1 MSQEQQKGPQK
12 NEDQQHMM
20 SHEGQQQQQQQE
32 TIKYGDVFNL
42 SGDLANKPV
51 APRDAA
57 MMQAAETA
65 AFGDTQSGGPA
76 DAMTTAAVIN
86 EQAGFVGHG
95 DATDIAKNQG
105 VTITGTRV
113 PGARM
118 VTETFAG
125 QVVGQRVQVDS
136 THEAAASP
144 PAAAGE
150 VEQDKLTIGQALEAT
165 IQTAGN
171 KPVEYSDAAAV
182 AEAEMRAT
190 GRNVII
196 QGGYAASAQSAA
208 AYNTGMIGDE
218 NKIKLKDVL
227 AGASR
232 GFPTKEV
239 THVDAEAVAHT
250 EQRNSPNLTTHPGG
264 IGTSMDTAA
273 RLNDDDADLR

>member
-1 MSQEQQKGPQK
+1 MSQEQQKRPQK

-20 SHEGQQQQQQQE
+20 SHEEQQQQQRE
-32 TIKYGDVFNL
+32 PIKYGDVFNL

-51 APRDAA
+51 VPRDAA
-57 MMQAAETA
+57 MMQAAETV
-65 AFGDTQSGGPA
+65 AFGDTQRGGPA
-76 DAMTTAAVIN
+76 DVMTTAAVIN
-86 EQAGFVGHG
+86 EQAGLVGRG
-95 DATDIAKNQG
+95 DVTDIPKNQG
-105 VTITGTRV
+105 VTITGTRI
-113 PGARM
+113 PGALM

-125 QVVGQRVQVDS
+125 QIVGQRVQVAS
-136 THEAAASP
+136 THEAAATV
-144 PAAAGE
+144 AAGE
-150 VEQDKLTIGQALEAT
+150 VEQDKLTIGKALEAT

-190 GRNVII
+190 GRNAVI
-196 QGGYAASAQSAA
+196 QGGYGASAHSAA

-232 GFPTKEV
+232 GFPAKEV
-239 THVDAEAVAHT
+239 TRADAEAVAHT
-250 EQRNSPNLTTHPGG
+250 EQRNSLNLTTHPGG

-273 RLNDDDADLR
+273 RLNEEDDLR

>member
-1 MSQEQQKGPQK
+1 MSQEQQKRP
-12 NEDQQHMM
+12 QQHQEEQHM
-20 SHEGQQQQQQQE
+20 STHEGGQQQQRE
-32 TIKYGDVFNL
+32 PIKYGDAFNI
-42 SGDLANKPV
+42 SGDLANKHV

-65 AFGDTQSGGPA
+65 AFGDTQRGGPA
-76 DAMTTAAVIN
+76 DVMTTAAVIN
-86 EQAGFVGHG
+86 EQAGLVGRG
-95 DATDIAKNQG
+95 DVTDIARSQG

-113 PGARM
+113 PGASM

-125 QVVGQRVQVDS
+125 QVVGQRLQVAS
-136 THEAAASP
+136 EAAA
-144 PAAAGE
+144 AAAGE

-190 GRNVII
+190 GRNVVI
-196 QGGYAASAQSAA
+196 QGGYAASAHSAA
-208 AYNTGMIGDE
+208 AYNTGMISDE

-227 AGASR
+227 AGASS

-239 THVDAEAVAHT
+239 TRADAEAVVHT
-250 EQRNSPNLTTHPGG
+250 EQRNNLNLPTHPGG

-273 RLNDDDADLR
+273 RLNEDDLR

>member
-1 MSQEQQKGPQK
+1 MSQEQQKRRQK

-20 SHEGQQQQQQQE
+20 SHEGHQQQQQRE
-32 TIKYGDVFNL
+32 PIKYGDVFNL

-57 MMQAAETA
+57 MMQAAETV
-65 AFGDTQSGGPA
+65 AFGDTQRGGPA
-76 DAMTTAAVIN
+76 DVMTTAAVIN
-86 EQAGFVGHG
+86 EQAGLVGHG
-95 DATDIAKNQG
+95 DVTDIAKNQG

-113 PGARM
+113 LGTRM
-118 VTETFAG
+118 ITETFAG
-125 QVVGQRVQVDS
+125 QVVGQRVQIAS
-136 THEAAASP
+136 THEAAATV
-144 PAAAGE
+144 AAGE

-190 GRNVII
+190 GRNAVL
-196 QGGYAASAQSAA
+196 QGGYGASAHSAA

-232 GFPTKEV
+232 GFPAKEV
-239 THVDAEAVAHT
+239 TRADAEAVAHT

-264 IGTSMDTAA
+264 IGSSMDTAA
-273 RLNDDDADLR
+273 RLNEDDDDLR